1 MNKLRKYYSDLQ
13 NDANNNFDKVTSD
26 RLKKLLAF
34 TNQEYESHVQQGQYD
49 NLDELSFYQDKFTT
63 VQNILKDSMNGKVK
77 KSKLQG
83 DVKAILANSFGNAPL
98 GPTPVAPSENAPQY
112 MREEEKPRAEPK
124 I

>member
-1 MNKLRKYYSDLQ
+1 MNKLRKYYADLQ

-26 RLKKLLAF
+26 RLKKLIAF

-83 DVKAILANSFGNAPL
+83 DVKAILSNNFGNVPA
-98 GPTPVAPSENAPQY
+98 GPTPGPSESAPQY
-112 MREEEKPRAEPK
+112 MKEEEKPKAQPK
-124 I
+124 V